1 MTERVQLSLR
11 FELNGQVRQGLYK
24 AVLQRRGGL
33 CMAGY
38 TEEDGTSVRVA
49 LSRAAVVIT
58 RKNKELQAV
67 YRFEAERQ
75 TVFRIETGCGLLEI
89 LVFTQDC
96 AVEPEKAYA
105 QVKYLVLQGDELPVQ
120 GSFSV
125 ALSEASS

>member
-33 CMAGY
+33 CMAEY
-38 TEEDGTSVRVA
+38 TEEDGTSVRVV

-96 AVEPEKAYA
+96 VVEPEKAYA
-105 QVKYLVLQGDELPVQ
+105 QVKYLVLQGNELPAQ

>member
-1 MTERVQLSLR
+1 
-11 FELNGQVRQGLYK
+11 
-24 AVLQRRGGL
+24 
-33 CMAGY
+33 MAEF
-38 TEEDGTSVRVA
+38 TEEDGTSVRVV

-96 AVEPEKAYA
+96 VVEPEKAYA
-105 QVKYLVLQGDELPVQ
+105 QVKYLVLQGNELPAQ